1 MNIQRVGGGLRYNH
15 ATIVQRYSAATR
27 FAEDVGQS
35 EPFIIAG
42 LFQRDHIVQDIQRIV
57 GHGHQLH
64 GFAFLRRIAHLAAIH
79 AQIQRFGGPAIL
91 CHLLAH
97 RGGVIVI
104 GHHHQVILVDLLI
117 LLDASRVDGVVNRKS
132 ADNQRCATSHAAHG
146 HNQTRLESEDIARSD
161 FAEEV
166 QPAPYRA
173 NPLQQYASARFRCL
187 RPHQRGGRVPYLL
200 ATGERGGH
208 AHADHEQHDAGR
220 AVQPVVFKSHT
231 GQYIQSLN
239 HHHQECRDAE
249 ESDQQTDAAADQAG
263 EQREQQIP
271 AGHGESA
278 IAESKVG
285 ADKSAV
291 FLDHAGHGGQ
301 AHEHGDQQEHNRE
314 CAADGFDGTD
324 V

>member
-1 MNIQRVGGGLRYNH
+1 M
-15 ATIVQRYSAATR
+15 
-27 FAEDVGQS
+27 
-35 EPFIIAG
+35 
-42 LFQRDHIVQDIQRIV
+42 
-57 GHGHQLH
+57 
-64 GFAFLRRIAHLAAIH
+64 
-79 AQIQRFGGPAIL
+79 

-104 GHHHQVILVDLLI
+104 GHDHQVILVDLLI

-173 NPLQQYASARFRCL
+173 NPLQQYASARL
-187 RPHQRGGRVPYLL
+187 RRLRAHQRGGRVPYLL
-200 ATGERGGH
+200 AAGERGDH
-208 AHADHEQHDAGR
+208 AHTDHEQHDAGR